1 MKTIK
6 KYASIVKNITGI
18 DFYVATLIET
28 VLEDNFSFEFLP
40 NYDVIDLLIKNQFEG
55 IQGIDLDLRKKS
67 YVIEGIPT
75 FIYERVPPK
84 NREDIREILKSL
96 DLKYYDPLEIA
107 LKNES
112 MYVGDS
118 LLIKSYEKEK
128 DVEYS
133 SLLSNN
139 NYSSFINILSEIG
152 KNNSIKLDGKYVDKK
167 VLFNLIY
174 PLYIKSLNTQII
186 NQKKGK
192 ETRKK
197 NLSYRGRNRLNI
209 KDNEFEQVALL
220 FENKE
225 ITASK
230 ASSIL
235 NISRSTFFR
244 RLKEC
249 QN

>member
-220 FENKE
+220 FKNKE

>member
-40 NYDVIDLLIKNQFEG
+40 NYNVIDLLIKNQFEG

-220 FENKE
+220 FKNKE